1 MKLPRISGLHR
12 QRSALLERIGQR
24 REQLYD
30 LGQDCQRH
38 GRAWARTPTALTQ
51 AFLAGFL
58 FDQARPLLPHQ
69 TSPFKLAVF
78 AGFRRLEALIRD
90 VL

>member
-1 MKLPRISGLHR
+1 MKLPHLSGLHR
-12 QRSALLERIGQR
+12 QRSALLERIEQR
-24 REQLYD
+24 REQIHD
-30 LGQDCQRH
+30 LGQDCRRH

-58 FDQARPLLPHQ
+58 LDQARPLLPHE
-69 TSPFKLAVF
+69 TSPLKLAVVL
-78 AGFRRLEALIRD
+78 GVRRLETLVRG